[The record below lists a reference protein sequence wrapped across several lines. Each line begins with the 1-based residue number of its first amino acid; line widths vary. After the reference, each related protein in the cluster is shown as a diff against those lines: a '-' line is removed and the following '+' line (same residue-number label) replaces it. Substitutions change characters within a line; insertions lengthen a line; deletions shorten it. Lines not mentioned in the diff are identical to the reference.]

1 MINLLPLEIKKTLR
15 TDYWRRIFIV
25 VFFSLTCA
33 LATLLLLLGLIY
45 FRLSQNTDA
54 RSTEVKGGE
63 IATKEQLEKELKK
76 SNGELSFFSLK
87 DSGYFPTFLFNE
99 LTASDGTYFGINLT
113 EFSYKE
119 NKNGPMVILSG
130 KAKTREALISF
141 LDHLRSKKIVVSVD
155 SPLASLSKSVDI
167 PFSATVNLIPYGG
180 T

>member
-1 MINLLPLEIKKTLR
+1 MINLLPLEIKKTLH
-15 TDYWRRIFIV
+15 TDYWHRIAIV

-45 FRLSQNTDA
+45 FRLSQNT
-54 RSTEVKGGE
+54 EVGSAENKGGE

-76 SNGELSFFSLK
+76 SSEELALFSLTE
-87 DSGYFPTFLFNE
+87 SGYFPTFLFNE
-99 LTASDGTYFGINLT
+99 LTTGGGVYLGVTLT

-119 NKNGPMVILSG
+119 NKSGSTVILSG

-141 LDHLRSKKIVVSVD
+141 LNHLRSKKIVVSVI
-155 SPLASLSKSVDI
+155 SPLSSLSKSVDI
-167 PFSATVNLIPYGG
+167 PFSATVNLISYGG